1 MIISTIFT
9 LIGPN
14 RLGDLTDL
22 ITDGIKPDTEALQD
36 ISESISDN
44 METNLQTVSEAIAGN
59 MQDQA
64 KLQENIPLVLSS
76 ADVPEADKQALSA
89 MAATGASPDFSQFS
103 DTTLDLL
110 FDSIEINGNSLSGSQ
125 QVKTLQALQDF
136 SENMPSEQDEE
147 AASESLSA
155 VLTLAESLPEP
166 ACNAVFTEIT
176 VDGTV
181 LSGQDQ
187 IDTLQ
192 TLSEVDLDDTDDVM
206 NKLEQLPDPVYD
218 MIRPS
223 IDFSA
228 VFDIAMFI
236 VFLYA
241 AGFVLQ
247 AIQGWIT
254 ASVTQRLSRKMRSD
268 ISVKINRL
276 PISWYNRHTT
286 GDVMSIVMST

>member
-1 MIISTIFT
+1 
-9 LIGPN
+9 
-14 RLGDLTDL
+14 
-22 ITDGIKPDTEALQD
+22 
-36 ISESISDN
+36 
-44 METNLQTVSEAIAGN
+44 
-59 MQDQA
+59 
-64 KLQENIPLVLSS
+64 
-76 ADVPEADKQALSA
+76 
-89 MAATGASPDFSQFS
+89 
-103 DTTLDLL
+103 
-110 FDSIEINGNSLSGSQ
+110 
-125 QVKTLQALQDF
+125 
-136 SENMPSEQDEE
+136 MPSEQDEE

-286 GDVMSIVMST
+286 GDVMSIVTNDVDLIGQSMNQSLGTFVSAVVLFLGSLIMMLITDVRMTIAAVLACLRLKYTDRNRVSRRRSCRLCTGGACRGGGSGTSSGGTAAHQASRNHTCQQN